1 MDLLTFAASRGDRL
15 KQADSDLAPFVRAA
29 LASRDWD
36 ELIDAAS
43 VLWLE
48 TFQAEAPNA
57 DPDRFMPRFREMAG
71 ESLSKTA
78 QEEPNEAQVHRVTYW
93 LSTATVNN
101 ATYWGNA
108 AHGGNAMRW
117 HTMEDASVRET
128 HRAADGQI
136 ASRDGTFDI
145 GGFDLRYPGEPVGP
159 PDIWISCRCLLV
171 PARVEGAFDV
181 TDAITADGTISV
193 DDDENPD
200 IVVSNNVTAAVD
212 DEITDMAEPDDVA
225 DEPEDEE
232 ELITEIPVHG
242 LIAPESVLSGDY
254 RVFAEGALS
263 NRNLPL
269 PLRYE
274 FVSSHGGDTSHVATV
289 GRVDEVFMAEDG
301 MRWRGVLVLSR
312 QYTPEVIEGLTDRT
326 VRGVSLDGDMGVV
339 QVSDDGMPG
348 AMSKDSPL
356 VFDEVRVAGLTIV
369 PIPAFQEAYIAFGH
383 EFADELTEEQLV
395 AAAQALE
402 DCGCTEDF
410 DGFDV
415 IRAGGGIVIV
425 DLTDLSEDELDA
437 YHALDADGQDAFAR
451 ENDLI
456 IEWTPEFR
464 DVSSEEREKLADE
477 GKAMPDGSFPIANC
491 DDLKNAIQAIG
502 RASDPEAVRRHIIKR
517 ANQLDCGQHL
527 PEDWAV
533 SREAFDPKEIA
544 AFEALPDS
552 SGHVL
557 EASPQLVR
565 TALELG
571 SVEAAIAKLDEA
583 ITASAFAPGTHDGPG
598 WITHPVPTARI
609 RRYWTKGKGAAKIRW
624 GVPGD
629 FNRCRLQLAKYVQ
642 NPDWLAGLCANM
654 HKEAIGVWP
663 GQEGGGH
670 ADSLLASGR
679 PIMTL
684 VAAGITPKPAMAFRD
699 PGLTEPTTTTIEEI
713 EGGYLRI
720 FGHLAAWGVCHIGIQ
735 DTCTTAPHSGTN
747 YAMFRTGTIVTDEG
761 RVAVGQLTMG
771 TGHAGLR
778 ANARSAV
785 AHYDNTGTAVAD
797 VVVGEDAHGIWF
809 SGIVRASATDEQIE
823 ALQASALSGDW
834 RRNGTGL
841 ELVAALAVNVPGF
854 PIPRTSLAASGEEG
868 QESLVAAGIVSRET
882 VDAIVSE
889 VPMIPATEIAGIVR
903 ASVSEYIAEG
913 KRAERAAALAP
924 FAAKTRASALSRIAA
939 KFGGND

>member
-15 KQADSDLAPFVRAA
+15 KQADTDLAPFVRAA

-36 ELIDAAS
+36 ELLDAAS

-48 TFQAEAPNA
+48 IFQAEAPNA
-57 DPDRFMPRFREMAG
+57 DYERFMPRFREMAG

-78 QEEPNEAQVHRVTYW
+78 KEEQNDAQVNRVTYW

-159 PDIWISCRCLLV
+159 PEIWINCRCLLV

-181 TDAITADGTISV
+181 TDAITADGTVSV
-193 DDDENPD
+193 EDENPD
-200 IVVSNNVTAAVD
+200 IVVSNNVTADASVLED
-212 DEITDMAEPDDVA
+212 GFGESDEITDMAEPDDVA
-225 DEPEDEE
+225 DEPEEGE

-289 GRVDEVFMAEDG
+289 GRVDEVWMVEGEG
-301 MRWRGVLVLSR
+301 MRWRGALVLSK

-339 QVSDDGMPG
+339 QVSDDGVPG

-369 PIPAFQEAYIAFGH
+369 PIPAFQEAYIALGA
-383 EFADELTEEQLV
+383 EFPDELSDEQLAM
-395 AAAQALE
+395 AAAALQ
-402 DCGCTEDF
+402 DCGCTEDY

-415 IRAGGGIVIV
+415 IRASGGIVIV
-425 DLTDLSEDELDA
+425 DLSEMTEAEMDA
-437 YHALDADGQDAFAR
+437 YHALSPEDQDTYAQ
-451 ENDLI
+451 EHGLI
-456 IEWTPEFR
+456 IEWTPDFR
-464 DVSSEEREKLADE
+464 DVPTDEREKLADE

-517 ANQLDCGQHL
+517 ANQLNCGQHL
-527 PEDWAV
+527 PEDW
-533 SREAFDPKEIA
+533 SLI
-544 AFEALPDS
+544 
-552 SGHVL
+552 
-557 EASPQLVR
+557 
-565 TALELG
+565 
-571 SVEAAIAKLDEA
+571 
-583 ITASAFAPGTHDGPG
+583 ASAFAPGTKDGPG
-598 WITHPVPTARI
+598 WITHPVPTSRI
-609 RRYWTKGKGAAKIRW
+609 RRYWVSGKGAAKIRW
-624 GVPGD
+624 GTPGD

-642 NPDWLAGLCANM
+642 NPEWLAGLCANM

-670 ADSLLASGR
+670 ADSLLASGK

-684 VAAGITPKPAMAFRD
+684 VAAGITPKPAAAFRD

-761 RVAVGQLTMG
+761 RIAVGQLTMG

-778 ANARSAV
+778 ANARAAV

-809 SGIVRASATDEQIE
+809 SGIVRASATAEQIE

-854 PIPRTSLAASGEEG
+854 PIPRTSLAASGAEG

-889 VPMIPATEIAGIVR
+889 VPMIPASEIAGIVR

-924 FAAKTRASALSRIAA
+924 FAAKTRASVLSRIAA